1 MIRLA
6 CSTTAPSLHSTP
18 TTQYDQFLS
27 NREEGDFR
35 AVARGEKDVQV
46 GKGLADCHPS
56 WLPEIT
62 TAGEVSSTAQQCHKK
77 NNDDDKNNGLVLH
90 LGPPRRYTTSA
101 GTIDL
106 RSFCDVRRNAVRNHI
121 EETRMKFVSIISK
134 FTHHL
139 PPPLYT
145 LCTRSPLLSR
155 PLLLSC
161 RRLKRWTRILDSAAG

>member
-121 EETRMKFVSIISK
+121 EETRMKSSLYYFKIHSP
-134 FTHHL
+134 FTAPNYMHFA
-139 PPPLYT
+139 PFQPFFRA
-145 LCTRSPLLSR
+145 LCCSP
-155 PLLLSC
+155 
-161 RRLKRWTRILDSAAG
+161 AGD